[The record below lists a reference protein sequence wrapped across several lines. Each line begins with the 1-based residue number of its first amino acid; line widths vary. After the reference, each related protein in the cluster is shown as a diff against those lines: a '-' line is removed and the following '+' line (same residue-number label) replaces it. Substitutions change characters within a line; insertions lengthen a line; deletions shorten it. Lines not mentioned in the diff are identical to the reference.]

1 MDPQDL
7 LYTNVFVD
15 QNVISKEELDATR
28 TNYGRFRDY
37 IGSREKETNQYIDE
51 NAKESDPFNISK
63 TLQEPFPT
71 NLKKNH
77 YPLFDSYIKDISQNR
92 YQKERVTKMSLNSAD
107 RNKTLYLYPDSF
119 SIPLNRVFNNVQ
131 EIRLS
136 DLVFP
141 NSVPPINNYNN
152 ALSWQYASVALLQT
166 NLIDDNIIPVPI
178 STKTI
183 NYSSLPNAVS
193 DIPIQ
198 NSNYLVY
205 QSFVP
210 EGFYTTNTLPDSI
223 RTTTGRICHG
233 MTYINQY
240 ANSQRDNSVIQ
251 PDIHPFDFPY
261 EEPYYSSKQGL
272 NTPTLWNFTINP
284 INSVVYAVN
293 RMEELDILAIQTF
306 EEDVTSGELSEYD
319 VFNPYVTSTVN
330 NFDPNYIY
338 ITVKQGKQTSTQW
351 YGEANGTINPFPLV
365 LTDLTGI
372 IGGIPAELLNY
383 TEFWDVNIYEEN
395 GYPENSLNSISTYK
409 LYDKIQFTDK
419 YNVKHNYLRF
429 ALKLSTGNANGRR
442 STGYGAFVI
451 LPKNSCTIIYNNS
464 LDVSLL
470 NGQVDGGYFGEAIQS
485 ERGTYPK
492 GGRTLLCRFIFD
504 ITNNGQYVDYE
515 IDTAN
520 MKKRSFLSSTLC
532 FPVAKVANQTILI
545 EQKPTFSFVH
555 TNTDS
560 IETTSD
566 ITQLLKSGLP
576 YFYRSPLNK
585 LNLQIYNGE
594 YYFKGVDFIFLR
606 ISPTG
611 TPLSYSNMT
620 LAIDNKNQQ
629 LNQNYVDNT
638 LMNIGIGTDYQ
649 CLPSSQRNQM
659 AISKN
664 YTNIFGK
671 ILLSPLP
678 MNTETN
684 QIINTNFAKLYNQPI
699 DNLTELTIQILLP
712 DMVIYNMGRDFSFT
726 LEIVEIIDLLKET
739 NIDTKRDNVVTTGYR
754 PY

>member
-15 QNVISKEELDATR
+15 ENVITKEELDETR

-37 IGSREKETNQYIDE
+37 IGSREKETNQYIAE
-51 NAKESDPFNISK
+51 NGKESDPFNISK

-77 YPLFDSYIKDISQNR
+77 YPLFDTYIQDISKNR
-92 YQKERVTKMSLNSAD
+92 YQKEKITKMSLNSAD
-107 RNKTLYLYPDSF
+107 RNKTLFLYPDSF

-131 EIRLS
+131 EIRIT
-136 DLVFP
+136 DLAFP
-141 NSVPPINNYNN
+141 NSIPPINNYNN
-152 ALSWQYASVALLQT
+152 ALAWQYASTALLQN

-178 STKTI
+178 PTKTI
-183 NYSSLPNAVS
+183 NYSSLPNSVS
-193 DIPIQ
+193 NISFQ

-205 QSFVP
+205 QSFIP
-210 EGFYTTNTLPDSI
+210 EGFYTPKTLEASI
-223 RTTTGRICHG
+223 RITCGRICHG

-240 ANSQRDNSVIQ
+240 ANSQRDISVINTNL
-251 PDIHPFDFPY
+251 HPFDFPF
-261 EEPYYSSKQGL
+261 EEPYYSTRQGL

-306 EEDVTSGELSEYD
+306 EEDVTSSELSEYD
-319 VFNPYVTSTVN
+319 VFHPYVTSVENT
-330 NFDPNYIY
+330 FSPNYIY
-338 ITVKQGKQTSTQW
+338 ITVKQGKQTSTEW
-351 YGEANGTINPFPLV
+351 YGTINPCPIV
-365 LTDLTGI
+365 LTDLTGV
-372 IGGIPAELLNY
+372 IGGIPSELINY

-395 GYPENSLNSISTYK
+395 GYPEDSLNSISTYK
-409 LYDKIQFTDK
+409 LYDKIEFTDK
-419 YNVKHNYLRF
+419 YGVKHKYLRF
-429 ALKLSTGNANGRR
+429 AFKLSTGNANGRR
-442 STGYGAFVI
+442 SAGYGAFVI
-451 LPKNSCTIIYNNS
+451 LPKNSCTIIYNDS
-464 LDVSLL
+464 LDLSLI
-470 NGQVDGGYFGEAIQS
+470 NGQVDAGYFGEAIQ
-485 ERGTYPK
+485 EKRENYPK
-492 GGRTLLCRFIFD
+492 GGRALLCRFIFD

-520 MKKRSFLSSTLC
+520 VKKRSFLSSMLC

-560 IETTSD
+560 IETSSD

-585 LNLQIYNGE
+585 LNLQIVNGE
-594 YYFKGVDFIFLR
+594 YYFKGVDFIF
-606 ISPTG
+606 IKIAPTAVPV
-611 TPLSYSNMT
+611 TYSNIT

-638 LMNIGIGTDYQ
+638 LMNVGIGTDYQ

-659 AISKN
+659 ANTKN
-664 YTNIFGK
+664 YSNIFGK
-671 ILLSPLP
+671 IMLSPTP

-684 QIINTNFAKLYNQPI
+684 QIVNTNFVKLYNQPI
-699 DNLTELTIQILLP
+699 DNLSEISIQILLP
-712 DMVIYNMGRDFSFT
+712 DMIVYNMGRDFSFT
-726 LEIVEIIDLLKET
+726 IEFVEIIDLLKET
-739 NIDTKRDNVVTTGYR
+739 NIDTKRDNVITTGYR
-754 PY
+754 PF